1 MTVGAPDRIFR
12 NVNFPSRG
20 RWIRAPPREPEIMSR
35 ETLSTVTT
43 PEAEPK
49 TGPEAISDPA
59 MAGALAL
66 TETAADKVREIREA
80 EAIEPHYSLR
90 VKVMG
95 GGCSGFQ
102 YDLYFD
108 EHAEGDYVFESHGVK
123 LVSDQMSFMYLMG
136 TQIDYVEG
144 LQGAGFK
151 FNNPNTTGSCGCGSS
166 FSV

>member
-1 MTVGAPDRIFR
+1 MST
-12 NVNFPSRG
+12 
-20 RWIRAPPREPEIMSR
+20 EIA
-35 ETLSTVTT
+35 TATT
-43 PEAEPK
+43 TEPK
-49 TGPEAISDPA
+49 TAPEAISDPA

-66 TETAADKVREIREA
+66 TENAADKVREIREA
-80 EAIEPHYSLR
+80 EAIEPHYALR

>member
-1 MTVGAPDRIFR
+1 
-12 NVNFPSRG
+12 
-20 RWIRAPPREPEIMSR
+20 
-35 ETLSTVTT
+35 
-43 PEAEPK
+43 
-49 TGPEAISDPA
+49 
-59 MAGALAL
+59 MAGGLGV
-66 TETAADKVREIREA
+66 TETAAAKIQEIREA
-80 EAIEPHYSLR
+80 EAIEGSYALR

-108 EHAEGDYVFESHGVK
+108 EPAEGDQSFTSNGVH
-123 LVSDQMSFMYLMG
+123 LVCDQMSFMYLMG

-151 FNNPNTTGSCGCGSS
+151 FGNPNTTGSCGCGSS

>member
-1 MTVGAPDRIFR
+1 METETAPSI
-12 NVNFPSRG
+12 
-20 RWIRAPPREPEIMSR
+20 
-35 ETLSTVTT
+35 ETQ
-43 PEAEPK
+43 PK
-49 TGPEAISDPA
+49 SMPEAITDPA

-66 TETAADKVREIREA
+66 TEVAADKVREIREA
-80 EAIEPHYSLR
+80 ESIDLHFALR

-108 EHAEGDYVFESHGVK
+108 EHAEGDYVFESNEVK
-123 LVSDQMSFMYLMG
+123 LVADQMSFMYLMG
-136 TQIDYVEG
+136 TTIDYVEG

>member
-1 MTVGAPDRIFR
+1 MSTETATQT
-12 NVNFPSRG
+12 S
-20 RWIRAPPREPEIMSR
+20 PE
-35 ETLSTVTT
+35 TQPKAT
-43 PEAEPK
+43 PEAI
-49 TGPEAISDPA
+49 TDPA
-59 MAGALAL
+59 MAGALSL
-66 TETAADKVREIREA
+66 TEGAAEKVREIRDA
-80 EAIEPHYSLR
+80 ETIEPHYALR

-108 EHAEGDYVFESHGVK
+108 EYADGDYVFESCGVK
-123 LVSDQMSFMYLMG
+123 LLSDQMSFMYLMG
-136 TQIDYVEG
+136 TSVDYVEG

>member
-1 MTVGAPDRIFR
+1 
-12 NVNFPSRG
+12 
-20 RWIRAPPREPEIMSR
+20 MST
-35 ETLSTVTT
+35 ETVTQT
-43 PEAEPK
+43 STEP
-49 TGPEAISDPA
+49 TAMPEAIVDPT

-66 TETAADKVREIREA
+66 TEMAADKVREIRDA
-80 EAIEPHYSLR
+80 ETIEPHYALR

-108 EHAEGDYVFESHGVK
+108 EFAEGDYVFESSDVK
-123 LVSDQMSFMYLMG
+123 LIADQMSFMYLMG
-136 TQIDYVEG
+136 TTIDYVEG

>member
-1 MTVGAPDRIFR
+1 
-12 NVNFPSRG
+12 
-20 RWIRAPPREPEIMSR
+20 MST
-35 ETLSTVTT
+35 ETALSTETSPQSV
-43 PEAEPK
+43 
-49 TGPEAISDPA
+49 PEAITDPA

-66 TETAADKVREIREA
+66 TEVAAEKVREIRDA
-80 EAIEPHYSLR
+80 ESIDPHFALR

-108 EHAEGDYVFESHGVK
+108 EHAEGDYVFESHEVR
-123 LVSDQMSFMYLMG
+123 LVADQMSFMYLMG
-136 TQIDYVEG
+136 TTIDYVEG

>member
-1 MTVGAPDRIFR
+1 MSETTATAPATS
-12 NVNFPSRG
+12 P
-20 RWIRAPPREPEIMSR
+20 
-35 ETLSTVTT
+35 
-43 PEAEPK
+43 
-49 TGPEAISDPA
+49 DPITDPQ
-59 MAGALAL
+59 MAGALSL
-66 TETAADKVREIREA
+66 TEVAADKVKEIREGDS
-80 EAIEPHYSLR
+80 IEEHYALR

-108 EHAEGDYVFESHGVK
+108 EHQEGDFVFDSHEVP
-123 LVSDQMSFMYLMG
+123 LLIDQMSFMYLMG

-151 FNNPNTTGSCGCGSS
+151 FNNPNVTGSCGCGSS

>member
-1 MTVGAPDRIFR
+1 MTT
-12 NVNFPSRG
+12 
-20 RWIRAPPREPEIMSR
+20 
-35 ETLSTVTT
+35 ETAMPTSQPAVAV
-43 PEAEPK
+43 PQ
-49 TGPEAISDPA
+49 AISDPA
-59 MAGALAL
+59 MMGALSL
-66 TETAADKVREIREA
+66 TETAADKVREIRGE
-80 EAIEPHYSLR
+80 ENIEPHYALR

-108 EHAEGDYVFESHGVK
+108 EFSEGDNVFESHDVK
-123 LVSDQMSFMYLMG
+123 LLCDQMSFMYLMG
-136 TQIDYVEG
+136 TTIDYVEG

>member
-1 MTVGAPDRIFR
+1 MSDHAHESHGHEAHTHNPPPAPTADH
-12 NVNFPSRG
+12 SDD
-20 RWIRAPPREPEIMSR
+20 PE
-35 ETLSTVTT
+35 
-43 PEAEPK
+43 
-49 TGPEAISDPA
+49 
-59 MAGALAL
+59 MAGGLGV
-66 TETAADKVREIREA
+66 TETAAAKIREIRES
-80 EAIEPHYSLR
+80 EAIEGGYALR

-108 EHAEGDYVFESHGVK
+108 EPAEGDTRFISNGID
-123 LVSDQMSFMYLMG
+123 LVCDQMSFMYLMG

-151 FNNPNTTGSCGCGSS
+151 FGNPNTTGSCGCGSS

>member
-1 MTVGAPDRIFR
+1 
-12 NVNFPSRG
+12 
-20 RWIRAPPREPEIMSR
+20 
-35 ETLSTVTT
+35 
-43 PEAEPK
+43 
-49 TGPEAISDPA
+49 

-66 TETAADKVREIREA
+66 TEVAADKVREIREA
-80 EAIEPHYSLR
+80 ESIDLHFALR

-108 EHAEGDYVFESHGVK
+108 EHAEGDYVFESNEVK
-123 LVSDQMSFMYLMG
+123 LVADQMSFMYLMG
-136 TQIDYVEG
+136 TTIDYVEG

>member
-1 MTVGAPDRIFR
+1 MSEILILYY
-12 NVNFPSRG
+12 SRG
-20 RWIRAPPREPEIMSR
+20 GSVAQLARHIARGVEEVPGMQARLRTVPPVAP
-35 ETLSTVTT
+35 V
-43 PEAEPK
+43 
-49 TGPEAISDPA
+49 
-59 MAGALAL
+59 
-66 TETAADKVREIREA
+66 TETAAAKIREIRES
-80 EAIEPHYSLR
+80 EAIEGGYALR

-108 EHAEGDYVFESHGVK
+108 EPAEGDQRFVSNGVD
-123 LVSDQMSFMYLMG
+123 LVCDQMSFMYLMG

-151 FNNPNTTGSCGCGSS
+151 FGNPNTTGSCGCGSS

>member
-1 MTVGAPDRIFR
+1 MSTEIATPTTTETGARTGMEP
-12 NVNFPSRG
+12 
-20 RWIRAPPREPEIMSR
+20 AP
-35 ETLSTVTT
+35 
-43 PEAEPK
+43 A
-49 TGPEAISDPA
+49 AISDPA
-59 MAGALAL
+59 MEGALAL
-66 TETAADKVREIREA
+66 TSTAADKVREIREA
-80 EAIEPHYSLR
+80 EAIEPHFALR

-108 EHAEGDYVFESHGVK
+108 EHAEGDYVFESSGVK
-123 LVSDQMSFMYLMG
+123 LISDQMSFMYLMG

>member
-1 MTVGAPDRIFR
+1 MSEAAHTAHETQHAP
-12 NVNFPSRG
+12 
-20 RWIRAPPREPEIMSR
+20 
-35 ETLSTVTT
+35 STDDV
-43 PEAEPK
+43 A
-49 TGPEAISDPA
+49 A
-59 MAGALAL
+59 AGGLAV
-66 TETAADKVREIREA
+66 TETAAAKIHEIREA
-80 EAIEPHYSLR
+80 ESIEASYALR

-108 EHAEGDYVFESHGVK
+108 EFAEGDMRFESNGVA
-123 LVSDQMSFMYLMG
+123 LIADQMSFMYLMG

-151 FNNPNTTGSCGCGSS
+151 FQNPNTTGSCGCVSS